1 MNKEYKNLICEKRY
15 SNEEVLWITLNN
27 EKMMNAMT
35 DTLQRELLEVLEDT
49 KYNNSIR
56 CVVIT
61 GAGEKAFSAGGDI
74 NLFQK
79 LDNVSGYDFM
89 YERGQRIQHAITF
102 MEKPVIAAVNGL
114 CLAGGLELALCCDII
129 YASANAK
136 FGLMEIMLGLLPGW
150 GGTIRLPRAIPVNK
164 AKEMIF
170 SAEMISAED
179 ALKWGLV
186 NRVLQ
191 NSEELYKEVDSL
203 VDRMMKKPPLA
214 LRAAKSVINN
224 SITCNNIEAAQTIE
238 RDAIMWLLS
247 SEDMKEGVAAFV
259 EKRTPHFQGR

>member
-1 MNKEYKNLICEKRY
+1 MNKEYKNLICERRH
-15 SNEEVLWITLNN
+15 SNGEVICITLNN
-27 EKMMNAMT
+27 EKMMNAMIES
-35 DTLQRELLEVLEDT
+35 LQCELLEVLEEIEYD
-49 KYNNSIR
+49 NSIR

-74 NLFQK
+74 NLFKK

-89 YERGQRIQHAITF
+89 YERGQRIQHAITH

-136 FGLMEIMLGLLPGW
+136 FGLLEISLGLLPGW

-179 ALKWGLV
+179 AFHWGLV
-186 NRVLQ
+186 NRVLK
-191 NSEELYKEVDSL
+191 NSEDLYKELDSL
-203 VDRMMKKPPLA
+203 VDRMMRKPALA

-224 SITCNNIEAAQTIE
+224 SITCNSIEAALTIE
-238 RDAIMWLLS
+238 RDAIMWLIS
-247 SEDMKEGVAAFV
+247 SEDMKEGVSAFV
-259 EKRTPHFQGR
+259 EKRTPHFQGK